1 MSMSRLY
8 QFKMEEVE
16 AFRYRAQDCW
26 RAATRVAVH
35 DTRIREIK
43 NEILNCEKLK
53 GFFEENK
60 RDLLALRHDKPART
74 IKVQSHLSHVPDYI
88 LPSALKRVALA
99 RPNTLAAKP
108 TRTTGAKSAYQRQSN
123 DPLMVS
129 EVDYGK
135 RRGAPK
141 RRKAK

>member
-1 MSMSRLY
+1 
-8 QFKMEEVE
+8 MEEVE

-35 DTRIREIK
+35 DTRIKEIK
-43 NEILNCEKLK
+43 TEILNCEKLK

-60 RDLLALRHDKPART
+60 RDLQALRHDKPSRT
-74 IKVQSHLSHVPDYI
+74 IKVQSHLTQVPDYI
-88 LPSALKRVALA
+88 LPNALKRVASLHTGGTSSSSQ
-99 RPNTLAAKP
+99 PTAAKQA
-108 TRTTGAKSAYQRQSN
+108 RTSGAKAAFQRRSN

-135 RRGAPK
+135 RRAAFK
-141 RRKAK
+141 RKKAK

>member
-1 MSMSRLY
+1 
-8 QFKMEEVE
+8 MEEVE

-43 NEILNCEKLK
+43 SEILNCEKLK

-60 RDLLALRHDKPART
+60 RDLQALRHDKPTRT
-74 IKVQSHLSHVPDYI
+74 IKVQSHLTQVPDYI
-88 LPSALKRVALA
+88 LPNALKRVAFNTPASLA
-99 RPNTLAAKP
+99 TKQPRIS
-108 TRTTGAKSAYQRQSN
+108 GAKAAFQRQSN

-129 EVDYGK
+129 EVDYNK
-135 RRGAPK
+135 RRGASK
-141 RRKAK
+141 RKKTK

>member
-1 MSMSRLY
+1 
-8 QFKMEEVE
+8 MEEVE

-43 NEILNCEKLK
+43 TEILNCEKLK

-60 RDLLALRHDKPART
+60 RDLQALRHDKPSRT
-74 IKVQSHLSHVPDYI
+74 IKVQAHLTQVPDYI
-88 LPSALKRVALA
+88 LPNALKRVASLNSTSSSQ
-99 RPNTLAAKP
+99 PTAAKQA
-108 TRTTGAKSAYQRQSN
+108 RTSGAKAAFQRQSN

-135 RRGAPK
+135 KRGANFK
-141 RRKAK
+141 RKKTK

>member
-1 MSMSRLY
+1 M
-8 QFKMEEVE
+8 E

-43 NEILNCEKLK
+43 TEILNCEKLK

-60 RDLLALRHDKPART
+60 RDLLALRHDKPSRT
-74 IKVQSHLSHVPDYI
+74 LKVQSHLSHVPEYI
-88 LPSALKRVALA
+88 LPSALKRVALN
-99 RPNTLAAKP
+99 RSQTQPAAKQA
-108 TRTTGAKSAYQRQSN
+108 RITGAKTAYQRQSN

-135 RRGAPK
+135 RRNTLK
-141 RRKAK
+141 RKKAF